1 MRTSPGRGREA
12 PFFVFPEGYVATP
25 KSETA
30 CCLPFQNKC
39 SPSQS
44 VPQNSIL
51 CTLIYKLNKGSLL
64 VGCTQVRPYVNS
76 NKGTKY
82 PQLLLLST
90 INPVPLCRL
99 TFGVYIPRN
108 DSVWCGFLCTY
119 GKLSKEVYSFG
130 ATSQV
135 SARIEKRSRNR
146 PHTLVMPTLGGICA
160 AVCSFP

>member
-1 MRTSPGRGREA
+1 MCTGR
-12 PFFVFPEGYVATP
+12 FVYRMPNPIPLRGLPLGGEERLRFLFFPEGYVATP
-25 KSETA
+25 KPETA

-44 VPQNSIL
+44 VPQNSL

-82 PQLLLLST
+82 SQLLLLST

-99 TFGVYIPRN
+99 IWRIHYSFLGMTAFGVVFCVRI
-108 DSVWCGFLCTY
+108 
-119 GKLSKEVYSFG
+119 
-130 ATSQV
+130 V
-135 SARIEKRSRNR
+135 S
-146 PHTLVMPTLGGICA
+146 
-160 AVCSFP
+160 